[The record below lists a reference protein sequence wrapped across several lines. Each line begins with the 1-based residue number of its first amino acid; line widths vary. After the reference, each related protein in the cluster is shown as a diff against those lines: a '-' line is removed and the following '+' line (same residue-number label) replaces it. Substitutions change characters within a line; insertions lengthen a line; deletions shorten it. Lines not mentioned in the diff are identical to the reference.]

1 MDLLI
6 CHSCGTVLR
15 GKLKACTGC
24 SLALSDSAPTPL
36 PTLTRATGA
45 LAVQVKPD
53 PIVLERL
60 LVRNQS
66 QVWLRETKG
75 APGDGTEPEGVGGQ
89 LESNGYAENGNGHG
103 NGDGHGHD
111 HGNGSGSG
119 NVSENGNG
127 NGGAPAPQADRQPFD
142 FAPSTAPSAPLA
154 QEPAPAALSAPS
166 QDYSPEPTPS
176 PPVAPVQSVFDP
188 APSPVA
194 QAQSGAYQ
202 SFAAA
207 PAAAPT
213 AAVAAAPAP
222 VAADPAAPP
231 VPWAENSALAAS
243 SAPPASGAQAAMQ
256 PPPVRTPTA
265 AYEVPEA
272 PSAPPIA
279 PAAPSAPVDFFDS
292 PTARQMNPG
301 NSAPDQAPPVMPQEA
316 PAPALPAPPPPAP
329 EPAAARVDV
338 APAKPARKAQDLD
351 FFAATGATAPS
362 APTAPETRRR
372 AESFE
377 PEPAPGQ
384 DRGRGRYREEP
395 EPEEAFPF
403 SEEEAVRAKPKIKI
417 RPPVSRRDEDDDDDD
432 FMADEA
438 PKKSSAGSRNAR
450 RPAPSRQSR
459 SFDDDDDDHDSD
471 DDDHDDDETPKSKGK
486 AQGKDK
492 RPPSRGNH
500 DDDDDDDE
508 TPPPRR
514 SFSGASPT
522 FKSRPPAKK
531 DPRAG
536 KLAEKG
542 KSSGRRGRDG
552 DDVDSGEKTNFL
564 QAPVNVLGFSMKR
577 QTQLIFVVVALVVLP
592 MIFQLVGSMLTGL
605 MSAATSGGGGVGGG
619 GSAEPLMIGGDWK
632 ITFANQ
638 NDKKTYTAYLS
649 MEETNGQIQGIGRDG
664 DPQNGA
670 PFVFGGAVT
679 RPDAIAFNKVY
690 QQQEE
695 FKPTRPVQY
704 FGKLDLQGR
713 PRAQGVWRTQVN
725 QGHFLTAKVVN
736 LQGPWT
742 AERIRAHVYHFPP
755 EMFASVPKAGSPGSP
770 GANQPMAA
778 QQPGSHGEAGKNF
791 LMGLLMFLGVAVGLV
806 WIVWNLFGTNGIMSK
821 MGKQQY
827 IPSQYK
833 GDHNKI
839 KAQLAKPI
847 VAGSLPLGT
856 RNEWKPYF
864 PWEKKELGL
873 PPKLR
878 DKDPHIL
885 VLGSGDKGKSR
896 FIASMVTHDIESND
910 RAIVVIDSDGT
921 LVDMLLRWISHHAKG
936 KQFAKRVILL
946 DPTNKKGSLTYN
958 PLEMPE
964 DEDLQS
970 AASSLVYGFKAI
982 YTEPPGSQS
991 QWNAQTAN
999 ILRNSALLLMANGK
1013 TLTDLPTL
1021 LQDNDFRD
1029 ILLENIERKKRDKV
1043 EYSTLLESWAQYKKL
1058 ARTDQWITWVEP
1070 ILNRVTPMLGDPR
1083 IRPILTNSAS
1093 DIKLSQVIKQKK
1105 ILLVKVA
1112 RGQLDENANLLGSL
1126 IVTGLKQAAMSLAGD
1141 GEELPSALYLDEFD
1155 DFIDK
1160 ETLESI
1166 TTETDR
1172 FQIGFVGSVKT
1183 LQHLPEDFR
1192 NQLVISVGTI
1202 ACFALS
1208 KKDGDLLGPQMFRV
1222 DGRKIKHQT
1231 MSNFFNPVN
1240 TSPQFELISDEEKLN
1255 IDRVVGQELR
1265 HFFCYRVGSQA
1276 GVFHMKSH
1284 DFNDIDDKDVNWK
1297 LMERMQA
1304 NGTKTAD
1311 KERDA

>member
-24 SLALSDSAPTPL
+24 SLALSESAPTPL
-36 PTLTRATGA
+36 PTLSRTTGA
-45 LAVQVKPD
+45 LAVHVKPD

-66 QVWLRETKG
+66 QVWLREAKG
-75 APGDGTEPEGVGGQ
+75 QGGDGTEPEGVGEALDG
-89 LESNGYAENGNGHG
+89 AEPAGNGNGHG
-103 NGDGHGHD
+103 NGHG
-111 HGNGSGSG
+111 
-119 NVSENGNG
+119 NGNG
-127 NGGAPAPQADRQPFD
+127 NGHGNGGGGDYAGAAQVERQPFD
-142 FAPSTAPSAPLA
+142 FAPSAAP
-154 QEPAPAALSAPS
+154 
-166 QDYSPEPTPS
+166 PS
-176 PPVAPVQSVFDP
+176 PPTPEQAPVAQPMQEYSPSPASAPAQAPFDP
-188 APSPVA
+188 APSQVA

-202 SFAAA
+202 NFAADS
-207 PAAAPT
+207 
-213 AAVAAAPAP
+213 AP
-222 VAADPAAPP
+222 VAAASAMSATGVPVAAGAPP
-231 VPWAENSALAAS
+231 VPWDLGS
-243 SAPPASGAQAAMQ
+243 
-256 PPPVRTPTA
+256 
-265 AYEVPEA
+265 A
-272 PSAPPIA
+272 PSAPPVAPTVQAPAQPPPPPAPAYAAPEAPAAPPSSA

-301 NSAPDQAPPVMPQEA
+301 NNAPDAAPVVVPQEA
-316 PAPALPAPPPPAP
+316 APTSAAPPALPATI
-329 EPAAARVDV
+329 EPAAQAAAPVDV
-338 APAKPARKAQDLD
+338 SPPKPVRRAQDLD
-351 FFAATGATAPS
+351 FFASTSPS
-362 APTAPETRRR
+362 ASASSAAESRGR

-377 PEPAPGQ
+377 PEPPTNS
-384 DRGRGRYREEP
+384 GRGRNRNREE
-395 EPEEAFPF
+395 ESADEAFPF
-403 SEEEAVRAKPKIKI
+403 SDEEAVRTKPKLKI
-417 RPPVSRRDEDDDDDD
+417 RPPASRQEADDDDDDD
-432 FMADEA
+432 FFDDES
-438 PKKSSAGSRNAR
+438 PKKPTAANRSSKRPSTSR
-450 RPAPSRQSR
+450 PQGR
-459 SFDDDDDDHDSD
+459 SFENDDDDDDDADEHDFD
-471 DDDHDDDETPKSKGK
+471 DAPKSKSKNKGRRPSARDEHDDHDDHDE
-486 AQGKDK
+486 
-492 RPPSRGNH
+492 
-500 DDDDDDDE
+500 DDE

-514 SFSGASPT
+514 SFSGSTPT
-522 FKSRPPAKK
+522 FKGRPPAKK
-531 DPRAG
+531 DPRAA
-536 KLAEKG
+536 KLAAQG
-542 KSSGRRGRDG
+542 KSSGRKGRD
-552 DDVDSGEKTNFL
+552 DEDFDEKPNFL

-577 QTQLIFVVVALVVLP
+577 QTQIIIVAVALFVFP
-592 MIFQLVGSMLTGL
+592 MLFQLVGGMITN
-605 MSAATSGGGGVGGG
+605 MIAAASGGAAQVAGG
-619 GSAEPLMIGGDWK
+619 GSSSEPLMIGGDWK
-632 ITFANQ
+632 ITFATD
-638 NDKKTYTAYLS
+638 NDKRTYTSYLS
-649 MEETNGQIQGIGRDG
+649 MEETNGQLHGIGRDG

-679 RPDAIAFNKVY
+679 RPDGIAFNKVY
-690 QQQEE
+690 QNQDE
-695 FKPTRPVQY
+695 FRPSKPIQY

-713 PRAQGVWRTQVN
+713 PRARGIWRTQVM
-725 QGHFLTAKVVN
+725 QGHFLKAQVVN
-736 LQGPWT
+736 LQGSWT
-742 AERIRAHVYHFPP
+742 AERIRAHIYHFQQDP
-755 EMFASVPKAGSPGSP
+755 ASGIGNVPAPGSP
-770 GANQPMAA
+770 VANAGPPDRKGAQNMFFQ
-778 QQPGSHGEAGKNF
+778 GLFIF
-791 LMGLLMFLGVAVGLV
+791 LAVAVGLV
-806 WIVWNLFGTNGIMSK
+806 WLVWNLFGTNGLMSIR
-821 MGKQQY
+821 GKQQY

-839 KAQLAKPI
+839 KNQLAKPI
-847 VAGSLPLGT
+847 VAGSLPLGI
-856 RNEWKPYF
+856 RHEWKPYF
-864 PWEKKELGL
+864 PWEKKELAL

-878 DKDPHIL
+878 EKDPHLL
-885 VLGSGDKGKSR
+885 VLGAGDKGKSR
-896 FIASMVTHDIESND
+896 FIASLITHDIESND

-921 LVDMLLRWISHHAKG
+921 LVDMLLRWISHHPKG
-936 KQFAKRVILL
+936 KQFAKRVVLL
-946 DPTNKKGSLTYN
+946 DPTNKKGSLSYN

-964 DEDLQS
+964 DEDLQA

-1029 ILLENIERKKRDKV
+1029 ILLENVERKKREKV

-1070 ILNRVTPMLGDPR
+1070 LLNRVTPMLGDPR
-1083 IRPILTNSAS
+1083 IRPILTNPVS
-1093 DIKLSQVIKQKK
+1093 DIKLTQVIKQKK

-1126 IVTGLKQAAMSLAGD
+1126 IVTGLKQAAMSLSSD

-1155 DFIDK
+1155 DFIEK

-1172 FQIGFVGSVKT
+1172 FQIGFVGAIKT

-1297 LMERMQA
+1297 LMERMQSNA
-1304 NGTKTAD
+1304 AKTAD
-1311 KERDA
+1311 KDKDA